1 MLILVCVT
9 EAPAGWDRGC
19 GLESRDMEAT
29 VARPVSKAILIDLGG
44 VLIKDYLPAA
54 AAAWGIRLGI
64 TPQVFMEALF
74 GGSDGQV
81 VIGRVS
87 EQQWWD
93 IVAVRL
99 GASPDLVAEL
109 RQDLADRE
117 VWDEALAGLVRGLRD
132 RARTAIVSNA
142 WPGTRERIVRAGMLD
157 LVDQTV
163 LSCEVGYAKPDPRIY
178 QAALGQ
184 LAASPGDAL
193 FIDDMPANV
202 AAAQSLGITGHAHT
216 STASTVSRIE
226 GFVAG
231 TAAT

>member
-1 MLILVCVT
+1 M
-9 EAPAGWDRGC
+9 
-19 GLESRDMEAT
+19 
-29 VARPVSKAILIDLGG
+29 ARPVSKAILIDLGG

-178 QAALGQ
+178 QAALRQ

>member
-1 MLILVCVT
+1 MK
-9 EAPAGWDRGC
+9 AA
-19 GLESRDMEAT
+19 
-29 VARPVSKAILIDLGG
+29 VARPASRAILIDLGG

-54 AAAWGIRLGI
+54 AAAWSGRLGV
-64 TPQVFMEALF
+64 TPQGFMDALF

-81 VIGRVS
+81 AVGRVS
-87 EQQWWD
+87 EQEWWGV
-93 IVAVRL
+93 VAVRL

-109 RQDLADRE
+109 RRDLAARE
-117 VWDEALAGLVRGLRD
+117 VWDEALVGLVRGLRD

-142 WPGTRERIVRAGMLD
+142 WPGTRDRIARAGMLG
-157 LVDQTV
+157 LVDETV

-178 QAALGQ
+178 QAALRR

-202 AAAQSLGITGHAHT
+202 ATARSLGMDGHAHT

-226 GFVAG
+226 DFVAG
-231 TAAT
+231 PGAP

>member
-1 MLILVCVT
+1 
-9 EAPAGWDRGC
+9 
-19 GLESRDMEAT
+19 

-178 QAALGQ
+178 QAALRQ